1 MIDYNQKALEPIAQ
15 EVAESHNLNTN
26 DLVQYLDWQI
36 LEEEYYAYWN
46 SAKDLFKNRL
56 DHYDDV
62 RDEFDAACDQA
73 KAEISLDLLDSEKTD
88 KETEMD
94 RKTFDDHVKVLT
106 DIYMKARIESIL
118 MQGKQIAPQN
128 AIYGD
133 DSFSLLVEAAL
144 LKATNQQYVVRK
156 ITDPMDKKIVESF
169 DQSTPLKKALSYV
182 YHLSNNFY
190 VEPNEE
196 QYFTGEKLFWGIKNE
211 AIRKDEDASAEA
223 IFKADLRAFLVFII
237 HKESFRCA
245 ERNSLEEKSNKNKD
259 GFISESA
266 ELSAFYQRRDADAD
280 AIIDRLVPIFQR
292 YIKNDK
298 FVNLIDA
305 ASEIE
310 QLGDDAVTLLTES
323 ILGYEYER
331 NGEKYLQMGTGEL
344 MLNQQLY
351 VQVQPYD
358 RYAGYDYDK
367 GEAKPS
373 QQVTKYR
380 FDLAIRM
387 RDSCRKI
394 DPGFEENPRFA
405 NVMRAFGVIAD
416 YVIPKEAREGLAEYA
431 QEIATVRAKDG
442 ETAAIQRI
450 ENDLAEAKGA
460 R

>member
-1 MIDYNQKALEPIAQ
+1 MIDFNQKALEPIAQ
-15 EVAESHNLNTN
+15 EVAESHNLNAN
-26 DLVQYLDWQI
+26 DVVQYLDWKI
-36 LEEEYYAYWN
+36 IEKEYYAYWN

-73 KAEISLDLLDSEKTD
+73 KAEISPDLSDSEKTD

-94 RKTFDDHVKVLT
+94 RKIFDDHVKLLT
-106 DIYMKARIESIL
+106 DIYIKARIESIL
-118 MQGKQIAPQN
+118 MQGKQIAPQD

-144 LKATNQQYVVRK
+144 LKATNQRYVVRK
-156 ITDPMDKKIVESF
+156 ITDPMAQKIVKSF

-182 YHLSNNFY
+182 CYLSNNFY

-196 QYFTGEKLFWGIKNE
+196 QYFTGERLFWGIKNKK
-211 AIRKDEDASAEA
+211 IRKDEDASAEA
-223 IFKADLRAFLVFII
+223 IFKADLRSFVSHLI
-237 HKESFRCA
+237 HKDSFRQF
-245 ERNSLEEKSNKNKD
+245 ERNSLEKPCMDNDGNFTPSDELQEFNEKCD
-259 GFISESA
+259 TDIET
-266 ELSAFYQRRDADAD
+266 
-280 AIIDRLVPIFQR
+280 IIDQLVPIFKDHIQ
-292 YIKNDK
+292 DGK
-298 FVNLIDA
+298 FVDLVGA
-305 ASEIE
+305 AEKIE
-310 QLGDDAVTLLTES
+310 NLGDDAVTLLTES

-358 RYAGYDYDK
+358 RYADYDYDK
-367 GEAKPS
+367 GEAEPS

-387 RDSCRKI
+387 RDSCQKI

-416 YVIPKEAREGLAEYA
+416 YVIPKKDREALAEYA
-431 QEIATVRAKDG
+431 QEVAAVRAEHG
-442 ETAAIQRI
+442 EDVAMEKI
-450 ENDLAEAKGA
+450 EGDLAKVRTA

>member
-1 MIDYNQKALEPIAQ
+1 MIDYNRTDIELLMA
-15 EVAESHNLNTN
+15 EVLSAHQLDASEGLSDAE
-26 DLVQYLDWQI
+26 WQT

-73 KAEISLDLLDSEKTD
+73 KAEISPDLSGSEKTD
-88 KETEMD
+88 KEIEVE
-94 RKTFDDHVKVLT
+94 RKISDDHVKLLT
-106 DIYMKARIESIL
+106 DIYVRARIESLL
-118 MQGKQIAPQN
+118 MQSKKIAPKD

-133 DSFSLLVEAAL
+133 DSFALLVEAAL
-144 LKATNQQYVVRK
+144 LKTTNQLHVIRK
-156 ITDPMDKKIVESF
+156 ITHPMAEQIVQGF

-196 QYFTGEKLFWGIKNE
+196 QYFTGERLFWGIQ
-211 AIRKDEDASAEA
+211 DEDARKIQDITPEE
-223 IFKADLRAFLVFII
+223 IFQADLSSFVSDLIC
-237 HKESFRCA
+237 KDSFRRF
-245 ERNSLEEKSNKNKD
+245 ERNSLEETCMDND
-259 GFISESA
+259 GNFTPSA
-266 ELSAFYQRRDADAD
+266 KLQEFNEKCDTDIET
-280 AIIDRLVPIFQR
+280 IIDQLVPIFKDHIQ
-292 YIKNDK
+292 DGK
-298 FVNLIDA
+298 FVDLVAAAEKIENLD
-305 ASEIE
+305 
-310 QLGDDAVTLLTES
+310 DDAVTLLTES

-331 NGEKYLQMGTGEL
+331 NGEKYLPMGTGEL
-344 MLNQQLY
+344 MLNRQLH

-358 RYAGYDYDK
+358 RSNYDSDK